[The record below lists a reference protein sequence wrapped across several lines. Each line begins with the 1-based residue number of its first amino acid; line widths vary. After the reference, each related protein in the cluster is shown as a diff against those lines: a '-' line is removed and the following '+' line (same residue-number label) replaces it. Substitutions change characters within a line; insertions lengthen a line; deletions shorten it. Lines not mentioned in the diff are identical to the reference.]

1 MLTEIKRPVGSSIN
15 SGNLFIFLCSI
26 WFMFKH
32 PIIIYKVVAG
42 IAFVVLA
49 SVQFFLLFNMYR
61 IEDEHYYA
69 IEKARLQNI
78 YEPTIRND
86 KLYPGAVQIID
97 RHIYNYIDT
106 LEALYKQN
114 RMGAF
119 DTLRQVMCDSMFAE
133 LKTKSCGDSLIQ
145 AMKKHLGI
153 TDSLQYCLQ
162 IRNID
167 FAFEARK
174 YIPIYTC
181 GQKYPLINQAIQD
194 SSGIRI
200 SGTLKDINP
209 RNSVSGLTVSS
220 SASRSYKM
228 DFALHID
235 TYDRVWGV
243 IKKMMPVFLLS
254 LFSILSVLVIFYI
267 TFRNW
272 LKQKKLADMQTDF
285 INNITH
291 EFHTPLSAIMVANK
305 SLQNE
310 KIIEKKE
317 NVVSL
322 TGVIGRQSGRL
333 KKLIGQVID
342 VSVGRMVKLNK
353 TTLSLND
360 LLEDVLLDYRLN
372 ISDTSVQLNFENHT
386 GYDMVAVDVFYFT
399 TMLQNIIDNGIK
411 YNNSAP
417 KMITVSTTNVDEYV
431 MLSIKDNGIGMNEA
445 ITRRIFDK
453 FYRAPN
459 WKKEPIQGLGL
470 GLHYARQ
477 CVDAHNWKLDVKSK
491 PEEGSEFIIFIP
503 CQQQ

>member
-1 MLTEIKRPVGSSIN
+1 MLTEIKRSAGSSIN
-15 SGNLFIFLCSI
+15 SSILITFLSRI
-26 WFMFKH
+26 WFMMKH
-32 PIIIYKVVAG
+32 PIVIYKVVAV

-61 IEDEHYYA
+61 MEDEHYYA
-69 IEKARLQNI
+69 IEKQKLHDV
-78 YEPTIRND
+78 YEPVIRND

-97 RHIYNYIDT
+97 KHVYKYIDT
-106 LEALYKQN
+106 LGMLYERKQF
-114 RMGAF
+114 RAF
-119 DTLRQVMCDSMFAE
+119 DTLRQLMCDSMFAE
-133 LKTKSCGDSLIQ
+133 LRAKSCGDSLVQ
-145 AMKKHLGI
+145 DMKKQLGI
-153 TDSLQYCLQ
+153 TDSLQYCLL
-162 IRNID
+162 IGNID

-174 YIPIYTC
+174 YIPVYTR
-181 GQKYPLINQAIQD
+181 GHKYPLINPAIQD
-194 SSGIRI
+194 RSGIRI
-200 SGTLKDINP
+200 SGVLKDINGK
-209 RNSVSGLTVSS
+209 NTISSLVVSS
-220 SASRSYKM
+220 PLARSYKM

-235 TYDRVWGV
+235 TPDRVWGV
-243 IKKMMPVFLLS
+243 IKKMMRVFMLS
-254 LFSILSVLVIFYI
+254 LFSIFSVLVIFYI

-310 KIIEKKE
+310 KLTEKKE
-317 NVVSL
+317 NVSSL
-322 TGVIGRQSGRL
+322 TGVIGRQSDRL

-372 ISDTSVQLNFENHT
+372 ISDSSVQLDFENHT
-386 GYDMVAVDVFYFT
+386 TYDQVAVDVFYFT

-417 KMITVSTTNVDEYV
+417 KMITVSTTNTDEHV
-431 MLSIKDNGIGMNEA
+431 LLSIKDNGIGMSDA

-477 CVDAHNWKLDVKSK
+477 CVEAHNWKLDVKSK
-491 PEEGSEFIIFIP
+491 PGEGSEFIIFIP
-503 CQQQ
+503 CQH

>member
-1 MLTEIKRPVGSSIN
+1 LLTEIKRPAGGSENPS
-15 SGNLFIFLCSI
+15 NLITFLSRI
-26 WFMFKH
+26 RFMMKH
-32 PIIIYKVVAG
+32 PIVIYKIVAG

-61 IEDEHYYA
+61 MEDEHYYA
-69 IEKARLQNI
+69 IEKQQLHNV
-78 YEPTIRND
+78 YEPVIRND

-97 RHIYNYIDT
+97 KHVYKYIDT
-106 LEALYKQN
+106 LGALYSQHQL
-114 RMGAF
+114 GAF
-119 DTLRQVMCDSMFAE
+119 DSLRQIMCDSMFTE
-133 LKTKSCGDSLIQ
+133 LRIKSCGDSLVQ

-153 TDSLQYCLQ
+153 TDSLQYCLL
-162 IRNID
+162 IGNID
-167 FAFEARK
+167 FAFEARN
-174 YIPIYTC
+174 YIPIYTR
-181 GQKYPLINQAIQD
+181 GEKYPLINKAIQD
-194 SSGIRI
+194 TNGIRI
-200 SGTLKDINP
+200 SGILKDINSK
-209 RNSVSGLTVSS
+209 NTVSS
-220 SASRSYKM
+220 LVVSSPLGRSYKM

-235 TYDRVWGV
+235 TPDRLWGV
-243 IKKMMPVFLLS
+243 VKKMMPVFLLS

-310 KIIEKKE
+310 KITEKKG

-322 TGVIGRQSGRL
+322 TGVIGRQSDRL

-372 ISDTSVQLNFENHT
+372 ISDSSVQLNFEKHT
-386 GYDMVAVDVFYFT
+386 TFDTVAVDVFYFT

-411 YNNSAP
+411 YNSNSP
-417 KMITVSTTNVDEYV
+417 KMITVSITNTDELV
-431 MLSIKDNGIGMNEA
+431 LLSIKDNGIGMTEA
-445 ITRRIFDK
+445 TTRRIFDK

-459 WKKEPIQGLGL
+459 WKKETIQGLGL

-477 CVDAHNWKLDVKSK
+477 CVEAHNWKLDVKSK

-503 CQQQ
+503 CQR

>member
-1 MLTEIKRPVGSSIN
+1 MRSRIN
-15 SGNLFIFLCSI
+15 SGNLFIFLGST
-26 WFMFKH
+26 WFMIKH
-32 PIIIYKVVAG
+32 PIVIYKVVAG

-61 IEDEHYYA
+61 MEDEHYYA
-69 IEKARLQNI
+69 IEKANMNGV
-78 YEPTIRND
+78 YEPAIRND
-86 KLYPGAVQIID
+86 KVYPGAVQIID
-97 RHIYNYIDT
+97 KHVYKYIDT
-106 LEALYKQN
+106 LEALYKQH

-133 LKTKSCGDSLIQ
+133 LRAKSCGDSLIQ
-145 AMKKHLGI
+145 AMKDQLGI

-174 YIPIYTC
+174 YIPIYTR
-181 GQKYPLINQAIQD
+181 GQKYPLINRAIQD
-194 SSGIRI
+194 STGIRI
-200 SGTLKDINP
+200 SGKLKDINP
-209 RNSVSGLTVSS
+209 QNSVSALTVSS
-220 SASRSYKM
+220 PAGRSYKM

-254 LFSILSVLVIFYI
+254 LFSVLSVLVIFYI

-310 KIIEKKE
+310 KITGKKE

-322 TGVIGRQSGRL
+322 TGVIGRQADRL

-372 ISDTSVQLNFENHT
+372 ISDSSVLLNFERHT
-386 GYDMVAVDVFYFT
+386 VYDTVAVDVFYFT

-411 YNNSAP
+411 YNNSSP
-417 KMITVSTTNVDEYV
+417 KMITVSTTCADECV
-431 MLSIKDNGIGMNEA
+431 VLSIKDNGIGMKEA

-459 WKKEPIQGLGL
+459 WKKEPVQGLGL

-503 CQQQ
+503 CQKQ